1 MTKPRS
7 RPPSARAQVPASP
20 LRRQSIALRIDPDVL
35 AAFRLGARKQGIGYQ
50 TLIHNVLTQAAIDQG
65 WL

>member
-1 MTKPRS
+1 MEKPQP
-7 RPPSARAQVPASP
+7 RPVKSAKS

-35 AAFRLGARKQGIGYQ
+35 AAFRLGARKQRIGYQ
-50 TLIHNVLTQAAIDQG
+50 TLMHNVLTQAAIDQG